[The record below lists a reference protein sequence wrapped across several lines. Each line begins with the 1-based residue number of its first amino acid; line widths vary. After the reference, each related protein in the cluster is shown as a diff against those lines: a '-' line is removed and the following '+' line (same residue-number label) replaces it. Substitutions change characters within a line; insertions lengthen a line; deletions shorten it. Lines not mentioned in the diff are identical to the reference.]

1 MLYAQRTLIPAYSFK
16 NNLRSKCSEQWWN
29 QNFHRDLLWVCHHN
43 PIVSAFQESLL
54 QLHMYSVSVRWD
66 FFTAELQLCMVDG
79 EVLCSDAVTIL
90 LDVNNTKRRQ
100 QLSFFLSTSAW
111 KITKPHTS
119 TNSTKQKLFKRK
131 AKCENSKQ
139 KKMKHVK
146 LKFWRSKEKCKHL
159 KEKKW
164 HWSYLKL
171 LAICFCTQISLLPS
185 PGRGGLLEI
194 CIVRTRAVIDFPHIC
209 VL

>member
-1 MLYAQRTLIPAYSFK
+1 MS
-16 NNLRSKCSEQWWN
+16 SEEIK
-29 QNFHRDLLWVCHHN
+29 LLWVCHHN
-43 PIVSAFQESLL
+43 PTVSAFQKNLL
-54 QLHMYSVSVRWD
+54 QLHLHSVVVTSWGGI
-66 FFTAELQLCMVDG
+66 FSLCMEDS
-79 EVLCSDAVTIL
+79 EVLCSDAVAIL
-90 LDVNNTKRRQ
+90 LDVNNTKKRQ
-100 QLSFFLSTSAW
+100 QLSFFLSTSAR
-111 KITKPHTS
+111 KITKPHTNN

-131 AKCENSKQ
+131 VKCENSKQ

-146 LKFWRSKEKCKHL
+146 LEFWRSKEKHKHL

-164 HWSYLKL
+164 QWSYLKL

-194 CIVRTRAVIDFPHIC
+194 CIVRIRAVIDFPHIC